1 MWKLVLVVLALCFSN
16 VLASAQNHIDKV
28 DSAALQKNKMAALNA
43 LSGEYLECSAYFT
56 VIAYCMGGYP
66 APTVPKLL
74 RDYQQSA
81 KTALG
86 LAIST
91 GRAVGLT
98 SASVEATSKLVA
110 TSQMQSVN
118 SGCSNIRDLSQRY
131 DAFCKQLLQ
140 VPDERFAELLAG
152 KICTGLFKCT
162 LNNSSAPLLA
172 TSTRGTH

>member
-1 MWKLVLVVLALCFSN
+1 MWKLVLIALALCFSN
-16 VLASAQNHIDKV
+16 VPASAQNHIDKV
-28 DSAALQKNKMAALNA
+28 DSIALQKNKMAALNE

-56 VIAYCMGGYP
+56 VTAYCMAGYP

-74 RDYQQSA
+74 RDYQSSA

-86 LAIST
+86 LATST

-110 TSQMQSVN
+110 TSQMQSIN
-118 SGCSNIRDLSQRY
+118 DGCANIRDLSQRY
-131 DAFCKQLLQ
+131 DAFCKKLLQ

-152 KICTGLFKCT
+152 KICTGLFRCT
-162 LNNSSAPLLA
+162 LNSGSALTA
-172 TSTRGTH
+172 TSTRSTH

>member
-1 MWKLVLVVLALCFSN
+1 MWKPALVALALCFGN
-16 VLASAQNHIDKV
+16 VSASAQNHIDKV
-28 DSAALQKNKMAALNA
+28 GSNEPQRNKMAALNE

-56 VIAYCMGGYP
+56 VTAYCMGGYP

-74 RDYQQSA
+74 RDYQHSA
-81 KTALG
+81 KAALG

-110 TSQMQSVN
+110 TSQMQSIN

-140 VPDERFAELLAG
+140 APDERFAELLAG
-152 KICTGLFKCT
+152 KICTGLFRCT
-162 LNNSSAPLLA
+162 LNNSAFLA